1 MKKDILIL
9 FLLFLIGAFLIG
21 GTEIQSVEEYYITHI
36 DDIMPESDTVTIS
49 IRCDSVLQNYDD
61 LDPALKM
68 GNYIP
73 SNGVVL
79 PPTECVLREGDTVFD
94 ILNRIIRRN
103 KIQME
108 YQGAD
113 ENNYGSVYIQG
124 INYLYEYSC
133 GPLSGW
139 MYRVDGEF
147 PNYGCSKYEL
157 CDGQIIEWIY
167 TCDLGSDVGC
177 IWMGE
182 GEQ

>member
-79 PPTECVLREGDTVFD
+79 PPR
-94 ILNRIIRRN
+94 
-103 KIQME
+103 
-108 YQGAD
+108 A
-113 ENNYGSVYIQG
+113 
-124 INYLYEYSC
+124 
-133 GPLSGW
+133 
-139 MYRVDGEF
+139 
-147 PNYGCSKYEL
+147 
-157 CDGQIIEWIY
+157 
-167 TCDLGSDVGC
+167 
-177 IWMGE
+177 
-182 GEQ
+182 